1 MQLRD
6 NKHKLNQRHR
16 KKNNMTLVAKR
27 SSQKGTVLII
37 TVLIVAV
44 ITGLAIDFA
53 SRFQLSL
60 SRAENRLA
68 LTQINQLVFAMEHAA
83 IFGLKEDMKSDTD
96 DGNEAFDH
104 LKEDWKTREFEFQ
117 GFLQI
122 LFGDEAEIISLSLE
136 DAQGR
141 FNLNQLG
148 GRSAAIDA
156 SLPFKDRY
164 RAQEKRF
171 MRLLQTVPGDLVAS
185 DEAESI
191 LQAVIDWIGADNNTT
206 GSGGA
211 EADFYQGLEE
221 PYSPANQNFASVSEL
236 RQIKGVTEEIYEHL
250 RPLSSALP
258 RADAGINI
266 NTALPEIMR
275 TINGI
280 GELTPVDEESGDTLS
295 SSRPILEGDDNGEIG
310 QDGQANKEEGF
321 KSVEAFMQS
330 EEVTSVFGQDENLLP
345 STDGLTTGTGYF
357 LLRSDIQLG
366 SLRRQVYSL
375 LQRSQDPESNVV
387 RVSVIRRGSDD
398 VF

>member
-1 MQLRD
+1 MLLRD
-6 NKHKLNQRHR
+6 NKNKLNRSHR
-16 KKNNMTLVAKR
+16 KKSLTFVAKR

-37 TVLIVAV
+37 TILIVAV

-83 IFGLKEDMKSDTD
+83 IFGLKEDIKSDND

-104 LKEDWKTREFEFQ
+104 LNEDWKTKEFEFQ

-122 LFGDEAEIISLSLE
+122 LLGDEAEIVSLSLE

-148 GRSAAIDA
+148 DRSTAIDS

-191 LQAVIDWIGADNNTT
+191 LQAVIDWIDADNNTT

-211 EADFYQGLEE
+211 EANFYQGLEE
-221 PYSPANQNFASVSEL
+221 PYSPANQNFVSVSEL
-236 RQIKGVTEEIYEHL
+236 RQIKGVTEEVYEHL

-280 GELTPVDEESGDTLS
+280 EELTPIDEENGDTLS
-295 SSRPILEGDDNGEIG
+295 SSRPILEGDDSGEIG
-310 QDGQANKEEGF
+310 QGGQANKKEGF
-321 KSVEAFMQS
+321 KTVEAFMQS
-330 EEVTSVFGQDENLLP
+330 EEVASVFGQDENLLP

-366 SLRRQVYSL
+366 NIRRQVYSL
-375 LQRSQDPESNVV
+375 LQRSQDPENDVV